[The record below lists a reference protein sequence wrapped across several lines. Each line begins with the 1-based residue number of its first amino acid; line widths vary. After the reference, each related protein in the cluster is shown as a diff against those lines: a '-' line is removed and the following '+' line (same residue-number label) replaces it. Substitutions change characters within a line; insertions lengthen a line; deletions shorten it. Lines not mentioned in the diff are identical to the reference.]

1 VARAIRALLAQS
13 SVMPSKSKQTN
24 AAGSLPALVS
34 VREIAEATGLST
46 KTVRRLIAAGKLPA
60 VRLGPRSLRV
70 ERETVLE
77 LLREG
82 VE

>member
-1 VARAIRALLAQS
+1 
-13 SVMPSKSKQTN
+13 MSKRSN
-24 AAGSLPALVS
+24 AGGALPALVS
-34 VREIAEATGLST
+34 VSEIAEATGLST